1 MNNDFT
7 SKVVDWTKNIT
18 QKKQYETF
26 IQKAYII
33 KKKSLSKRKPKYLI
47 PFTYSLHSL

>member
-18 QKKQYETF
+18 QKNSMKLSF
-26 IQKAYII
+26 
-33 KKKSLSKRKPKYLI
+33 KKH
-47 PFTYSLHSL
+47 T